1 MNFLLILITNSIS
14 IANGNAYFQHLGWVS
29 PAPSYG
35 HIHMIVNIDTI
46 EKQIKNVQT
55 SIELINKTIEKR
67 RASAFFR
74 KATTELS
81 KINIDFESF
90 KQMIEETPENIQ
102 SNKMEHL
109 ILDQGCKILT
119 KNHILFAGQTV
130 TQEEKIHMWPI
141 S

>member
-1 MNFLLILITNSIS
+1 
-14 IANGNAYFQHLGWVS
+14 
-29 PAPSYG
+29 
-35 HIHMIVNIDTI
+35 MIVNIDTI

-55 SIELINKTIEKR
+55 SIKLMNKTIEKR

-74 KATTELS
+74 KDTTELS

-90 KQMIEETPENIQ
+90 KQMIEETTE
-102 SNKMEHL
+102 
-109 ILDQGCKILT
+109 
-119 KNHILFAGQTV
+119 NHILFAGQTV